1 MKQKQKTSLAKK
13 LSVGFSVLFMSM
25 MMVGP
30 GVVSVATATD
40 SGFTMPSVQRAIQDG
55 VNSSRPLQQSGG
67 SSGTL
72 APTGGVSG
80 TLRPSG
86 GSGGTSAGGSKFRN
100 PIKASNLNALL
111 VDFLR
116 VITML
121 GAIVVV
127 IFFILAGFKYV
138 TARGDEKQIGEAT
151 KALTWTAVGAAVLL
165 GAQVLARVIQSTV
178 SQLG

>member
-13 LSVGFSVLFMSM
+13 LSVGFSVLVVTLV
-25 MMVGP
+25 MVGSGLV
-30 GVVSVATATD
+30 GVAEAGD
-40 SGFTMPSVQRAIQDG
+40 SFTMPSVNRAIQDG
-55 VNSSRPLQQSGG
+55 VGGRINSGG
-67 SSGTL
+67 VGGTINN
-72 APTGGVSG
+72 TGVGG
-80 TLRPSG
+80 TVNNTPRPS
-86 GSGGTSAGGSKFRN
+86 SAAGSKFRN

-151 KALTWTAVGAAVLL
+151 KALTWTAIGAAVLL

>member
-1 MKQKQKTSLAKK
+1 MQMKISKK
-13 LSVGFSVLFMSM
+13 IVFALMFVCLSSVLLGSSASADTVPGTNVNVPNYTGTRTN
-25 MMVGP
+25 VGGNAQP
-30 GVVSVATATD
+30 TVGGNAQPTIGNND
-40 SGFTMPSVQRAIQDG
+40 SGFRFFNNP
-55 VNSSRPLQQSGG
+55 
-67 SSGTL
+67 
-72 APTGGVSG
+72 
-80 TLRPSG
+80 
-86 GSGGTSAGGSKFRN
+86 GTSAGGSKFRN

>member
-13 LSVGFSVLFMSM
+13 LSVGFSVLVMILVV
-25 MMVGP
+25 VGSGLV
-30 GVVSVATATD
+30 GVAEAGD
-40 SGFTMPSVQRAIQDG
+40 SFTMPSVNRAIQDG
-55 VNSSRPLQQSGG
+55 VNMGG
-67 SSGTL
+67 NRT
-72 APTGGVSG
+72 T
-80 TLRPSG
+80 SG
-86 GSGGTSAGGSKFRN
+86 GSGNVTTPGGSSVTSNPGTSAGGSKFRN

>member
-13 LSVGFSVLFMSM
+13 LSVGFSVLVMTFV
-25 MMVGP
+25 MVGSGLV
-30 GVVSVATATD
+30 GVAEAGD
-40 SGFTMPSVQRAIQDG
+40 SFTMPSVNRAIQDG
-55 VNSSRPLQQSGG
+55 INSSRSLPQSGG

-72 APTGGVSG
+72 APTGGSSG

-86 GSGGTSAGGSKFRN
+86 GSGGTSAGGSRFRN